1 MQYSYVLQR
10 KREEER
16 ELAEFLQRF
25 TVTGRA
31 HSAED
36 DVPEFSIKDIL
47 RPSYVLQLLNY

>member
-1 MQYSYVLQR
+1 MQYPYVLQR

-36 DVPEFSIKDIL
+36 DVPEFSLKDIL